1 MEKPV
6 KKGLFGRLR
15 EKLGRSRSTFDD
27 SLGEATH
34 KPETPD
40 PELLDKLED
49 ALLLSDVGMDATV
62 QIMAAVRKLSG
73 WRQQLPSEVL
83 PVAKQAMLDILGDN
97 YGALMTG
104 SAHPFV
110 IMVVGINGAGKTT
123 TIGKLAMQ
131 FRKSGKSVM
140 LAAGD
145 TFRAAAIEQL
155 LTWGER
161 NDVPVIAQAHGSD
174 SGAVAHDAMQAATA
188 RNMDILIIDTAG
200 RLHTQDNLMAELAKI
215 KRVIQKMDP
224 TAPHEVLMVVDGGT
238 GQNAINQVKQF
249 NETVELTGLAVT
261 KLDGTAKG
269 GVLIAAASQF
279 KLPIR
284 YIGVGEGIEDL
295 RVFNPEEFID
305 ALMPE
310 TSQE

>member
-1 MEKPV
+1 MDKPV

-15 EKLGRSRSTFDD
+15 EKLGRSRSAFDE
-27 SLGEATH
+27 SLGDAV
-34 KPETPD
+34 KQPETPD
-40 PELLDKLED
+40 PDLPDKLEE
-49 ALLLSDVGMDATV
+49 ALLLADVGMDAT
-62 QIMAAVRKLSG
+62 QRIMKEVHRLSNKK
-73 WRQQLPSEVL
+73 QQLASEVL

-97 YGALMTG
+97 YGPLATG
-104 SAHPFV
+104 VASPFV

-123 TIGKLAMQ
+123 TIGKLALQ
-131 FRKSGKSVM
+131 FKNQGKSVM

-155 LTWGER
+155 QKWGER
-161 NDVPVIAQAHGSD
+161 NEVPVIAQAHGSD
-174 SGAVAHDAMQAATA
+174 SGAVAHDAMLAAKA
-188 RNMDILIIDTAG
+188 RGADILIIDTAG

-215 KRVIQKMDP
+215 KRVIRKVDE
-224 TAPHEVLMVVDGGT
+224 TAPHEVLMVIDGGT
-238 GQNAINQVKQF
+238 GQNAISQVQQF

-269 GVLIAAASQF
+269 GVLLAAASRF

-284 YIGVGEGIEDL
+284 YIGVGEGLEDL
-295 RVFNPEEFID
+295 RIFNPEEFID

-310 TSQE
+310 